1 MPSTQR
7 SETPSPC
14 PRKVIARIQNGAT
27 YVVAVTNRGM
37 IACLESKLDDRGS
50 KTAVPDLREYIN
62 GLHRMRC
69 GNMRIFLPEDP
80 NEYMPELAE
89 EYGFEEFMAS
99 GLNFLNTGT
108 SVVKVSWPKKPA
120 RSGMDAADS
129 RMKAAPV
136 TPSVFPPANGRRISA
151 RA

>member
-1 MPSTQR
+1 MPSTQK
-7 SETPSPC
+7 SEAPSPC

-27 YVVAVTNRGM
+27 YVVAATNRGM
-37 IACLESKLDDRGS
+37 IACLESKLDDRGL
-50 KTAVPDLREYIN
+50 KTAVPDIREYID

-80 NEYMPELAE
+80 NECMPELAE

-108 SVVKVSWPKKPA
+108 SLVRVTWPKPA
-120 RSGMDAADS
+120 RPCANEAAS
-129 RMKAAPV
+129 RMNVASVMPAAV
-136 TPSVFPPANGRRISA
+136 TPVNGKWGSA